1 MLLACCR
8 QRLTF
13 KSDILWTEEIIS
25 FQSAFLRT
33 SVCSTVS
40 IISPSICH
48 EVMGLDAM
56 ILVFWMFSFKPIFS
70 FYSFTFIRRL
80 FSSLLSAIRGLCIW
94 GYWYFPQ
101 QSWFQLMLHPAQ
113 YFSWCTLH
121 ISLISRVT
129 IYSLDSFP
137 YVEPVCCSMSSSNCC
152 FLTCIQVS
160 QEAGQVVWYSHLFQN
175 FPQFIVIHTVKGFG
189 IVNKAEID
197 VFLELLLFWW
207 SSGCWQFDLWFLCLF

>member
-13 KSDILWTEEIIS
+13 KSDILWTEEIVS

-121 ISLISRVT
+121 ISEISRVT
-129 IYSLDSFP
+129 IHSLD
-137 YVEPVCCSMSSSNCC
+137 
-152 FLTCIQVS
+152 I
-160 QEAGQVVWYSHLFQN
+160 
-175 FPQFIVIHTVKGFG
+175 
-189 IVNKAEID
+189 
-197 VFLELLLFWW
+197 LLFLFET
-207 SSGCWQFDLWFLCLF
+207 SLLFHPGGKIYQRSKQEPGPTLCRILWTVAKVLDILWMWNKVTQLVLSR